1 MTPEQLREFLTGV
14 DPDALGTTFFGQGL
28 AGLTPG
34 GGALQGLAQIGAGVA
49 DVVGTRKE
57 IERQRRLK
65 DRARARG
72 RQARAELEDFDFDV
86 SQAERDLATAGIR
99 PTDLS
104 PIQEAQATE
113 LAALASDP
121 RALMGG
127 VGASTRRAQQ
137 AALDVQQQ
145 DLDRELDA
153 SKRLAGLEQQALQ
166 RQQGLDLS
174 LLLGDQERAFADRL
188 QAQENIEAARQ
199 RRREGIGSIIQGVGG
214 IAAAAAA
221 GLPPRSGPRPERL
234 DEAPILPV
242 APINTITPSPT
253 LLQGASA
260 ALPIPSVT
268 SRESAQDMIDSMD
281 IPTGSQLPAFFPP
294 VNRPF
299 TFEDLFRVGGPR
311 ANNEDGGKI
320 KYGHGGQMSED
331 VLIAILQDS
340 KKSPVVKLE
349 GEFDH
354 STNKKAIIDEETGIK
369 EAEATGGEYILNPE
383 QGEQINM
390 AYKAV
395 ESIMES
401 GEEPTMEQL
410 LGLYKAVR
418 DVFSQPQFNES

>member
-1 MTPEQLREFLTGV
+1 MTPEQLREFLTGI
-14 DPDALGTTFFGQGL
+14 DPDALGTSFFGQGI

-188 QAQENIEAARQ
+188 QAQENIEGARQ

-214 IAAAAAA
+214 IAAAAA
-221 GLPPRSGPRPERL
+221 GLPSRAADTGATGPVNYQTETTEELIKQGLASPVTQDAFLSVQRPISE
-234 DEAPILPV
+234 DISQFNPI
-242 APINTITPSPT
+242 PT
-253 LLQGASA
+253 LLQ
-260 ALPIPSVT
+260 I
-268 SRESAQDMIDSMD
+268 
-281 IPTGSQLPAFFPP
+281 
-294 VNRPF
+294 
-299 TFEDLFRVGGPR
+299 
-311 ANNEDGGKI
+311 EDGGKI

>member
-1 MTPEQLREFLTGV
+1 M
-14 DPDALGTTFFGQGL
+14 
-28 AGLTPG
+28 
-34 GGALQGLAQIGAGVA
+34 A

-145 DLDRELDA
+145 DLGRELDA

-188 QAQENIEAARQ
+188 QAQENIEGARQ

-214 IAAAAAA
+214 IAAAAA
-221 GLPPRSGPRPERL
+221 GLPSRAADTGATGPVNYQTETTEELIKQGLASPVTQDAFLSVQRPISE
-234 DEAPILPV
+234 DISQFNPI
-242 APINTITPSPT
+242 PT
-253 LLQGASA
+253 LLQ
-260 ALPIPSVT
+260 I
-268 SRESAQDMIDSMD
+268 
-281 IPTGSQLPAFFPP
+281 
-294 VNRPF
+294 
-299 TFEDLFRVGGPR
+299 
-311 ANNEDGGKI
+311 EDGGKI